1 MLFYVSLPNENQ
13 FKSSPAM
20 QKFYP
25 LFACLGLLA
34 CLFGACK
41 KNQMAAAV
49 VPDGQPLRYVAYVGF
64 NDRDEDKARSNNYT
78 DSLHQVALEAY
89 LSEINARGYGAR
101 FQLKTYHCDFRED
114 TIKALYRTIEADTN
128 VALVID
134 NTWGRHIRHAAEIIK
149 GKLPVIAM
157 SADQNQL
164 DFGNNAVF
172 LDPNDPQPFYL
183 IQFIQKVLQVNRIGF
198 VTETDYLLHQ
208 RFANLIEENQLPCD
222 TLVRLLQS
230 SYVNNNEVP
239 RDYAEALERNLM
251 REFSK
256 PEPRVILL
264 NTHSGY
270 GNLVMRFLQ
279 KTKGLP
285 PKTIIGLPGVTN
297 IGDQE
302 LEEITRERGHTVIR
316 FDNASEALPLE
327 VYQFKKRL
335 TEQYSAK
342 FFNTRITDNS
352 LRRCFDAMN
361 IFETALKQGLVYRR
375 GIVQYFQKL
384 KDRKITILNELYE
397 FDSTCILKKEPTF
410 SQTEGGKTRSCPTQI
425 NTSGK
430 AIPNLRVGIDVIDI
444 NEIDVR
450 KNTFDCNL
458 LYWVIADSQYIE
470 KEGYIDFDNIS
481 SEEANRYRIAEERD
495 GNYVVRIYR
504 ISGKF
509 LGQFETF
516 DFPFDRHEV
525 KIPITALSS
534 NDKIKI
540 SFDYSRL
547 QIKDKKRDFYFNDW
561 TTDEYFVTLDNQLTN
576 ALGSL
581 DKITF
586 DTLDRAKYLEKY
598 KSLNVRL
605 NVSRRPW
612 GAIILIIVPF
622 LMFSALPI
630 FMLIFHRTN
639 FEEVGELIITSFL
652 ATVAYSINLVQ
663 LSPTTDSMNRAY
675 LFLLLTL
682 AINFVCFLYV
692 TYFDQGRAARNAA
705 GQRVKR
711 KFQLRKV
718 WIPLLLLLIFL
729 MMLYFIFG

>member
-1 MLFYVSLPNENQ
+1 MRTIAAF
-13 FKSSPAM
+13 
-20 QKFYP
+20 
-25 LFACLGLLA
+25 LLA
-34 CLFGACK
+34 CAFGAALFSCK
-41 KNQMAAAV
+41 NTPNAAAAV
-49 VPDGQPLRYVAYVGF
+49 GLSGRPLRYVAYVGF
-64 NDRDEDKARSNNYT
+64 NYQDSLKARTNNYT
-78 DSLHQVALEAY
+78 DSLHLVALEAY
-89 LSEINARGYGAR
+89 LAALNAKNYGAE
-101 FQLKTYHCDFRED
+101 FQLKPFQCDFKED
-114 TIKALYRTIEADTN
+114 TIETLYRAIAADTN

-134 NTWGRHIRHAAEIIK
+134 NTWGRHIRHAAETIK
-149 GKLPVIAM
+149 GQLPVIAM

-183 IQFIQKVLQVNRIGF
+183 IQFIMKVLEAKRIGF
-198 VTETDYLLHQ
+198 VSETDYLLHE
-208 RFANLIEENQLPCD
+208 RFSQLIAEYRLPCD
-222 TLVRLLQS
+222 TLVRLRQDSLR
-230 SYVNNNEVP
+230 NNNELP
-239 RDYAEALERNLM
+239 AAYARALERDLL

-256 PEPRVILL
+256 PEPSVILL
-264 NTHSGY
+264 NTHSAY

-279 KTKGLP
+279 NTRGLP
-285 PKTIIGLPGVTN
+285 RKTIIGLPGVTN
-297 IGDQE
+297 ISDQD
-302 LEEITRERGHTVIR
+302 LEQITRERGHTVIR
-316 FDNASEALPLE
+316 FDNASEALPIE
-327 VYQFKKRL
+327 VHTFKKGLEKQFAARMFR
-335 TEQYSAK
+335 QRNS
-342 FFNTRITDNS
+342 DNS

-361 IFETALKQGLVYRR
+361 IFETALKNGAATRAALVT
-375 GIVQYFQKL
+375 YFQKL

-410 SQTEGGKTRSCPTQI
+410 SQTEGGKTRSSPTQI
-425 NTSGK
+425 NTAGTP
-430 AIPNLRVGIDVIDI
+430 IPNLRVGIDVIDI
-444 NEIDVR
+444 NEIDVK

-516 DFPFDRHEV
+516 DFPFDHHEV

-534 NDKIKI
+534 SDKIKI

-547 QIKDKKRDFYFNDW
+547 QIKDKKRDFQFNDW
-561 TTDEYFVTLDNQLTN
+561 TTNEYFVTLDNQLTN

-605 NVSRRPW
+605 HVSRRPW
-612 GAIILIIVPF
+612 GSIILIIVPF

-630 FMLIFHRTN
+630 FVLVFHRAN

-652 ATVAYSINLVQ
+652 ATVAYSINLTQ

-682 AINFVCFLYV
+682 GINFFCFLYV
-692 TYFDQGRAARNAA
+692 TYFDQGRASRNAS

-711 KFQLRKV
+711 SFRLRKV
-718 WIPLLLLLIFL
+718 WGPLLLFVVFL
-729 MMLYFIFG
+729 TLMYFIFGS

>member
-1 MLFYVSLPNENQ
+1 M
-13 FKSSPAM
+13 FKAAHFL
-20 QKFYP
+20 KHVLY
-25 LFACLGLLA
+25 LLLA
-34 CLFGACK
+34 GLIACFCSCQK
-41 KNQMAAAV
+41 KTGSTSGTADKPV
-49 VPDGQPLRYVAYVGF
+49 RYVAYVGF
-64 NDRDEDKARSNNYT
+64 NAVDTTKARANNYS
-78 DSLHQVALEAY
+78 DSLHILALNAY
-89 LSEINARGYGAR
+89 LQAFNQKDYGAE
-101 FQLKTYHCDFRED
+101 FQLKVFQCDFRED
-114 TIKALYRTIEADTN
+114 TIPAIYEAIRSDSTI
-128 VALVID
+128 ALVID
-134 NTWGRHIRHAAEIIK
+134 NTWGRHIRHAASVIK
-149 GKLPVIAM
+149 GNIPVIAM
-157 SADQNQL
+157 TADQNRL
-164 DFGNNAVF
+164 DFGLNALF

-183 IQFIQKVLQVNRIGF
+183 IQFIQKVLEAPKIGF
-198 VTETDYLLHQ
+198 ITESDYLLHQ
-208 RFANLIEENQLPCD
+208 KFAGLIQEHDLPCD
-222 TLVRLLQS
+222 TLIKILQAD
-230 SYVNNNEVP
+230 YVNNNEVP
-239 RDYAEALERNLM
+239 KKHAEALERNLL
-251 REFSK
+251 RVLSQ

-302 LEEITRERGHTVIR
+302 LEQITRERGHTIIR
-316 FDNASEALPLE
+316 FDNSSEALPLE
-327 VYQFKKRL
+327 LHLFKKEL
-335 TEQYSAK
+335 AKQNAPK
-342 FFNTRITDNS
+342 FFNTRNTDNT

-361 IFETALKQGLVYRR
+361 IFETAILAGCWNRSDL
-375 GIVQYFQKL
+375 IHYFQHL
-384 KDRKITILNELYE
+384 RERKITILNELYE

-410 SQTEGGKTRSCPTQI
+410 SQTQSGKTRSCPTQI
-425 NTSGK
+425 NTSGTP
-430 AIPNLRVGIDVIDI
+430 IPNLRVGIDVIDI

-458 LYWVIADSQYIE
+458 LYWVIADEKYID
-470 KEGYIDFDNIS
+470 KEGYVDFDNIS

-495 GNYVVRIYR
+495 SNYVVRIYR

-516 DFPFDRHEV
+516 DFPFDHHEV

-534 NDKIKI
+534 SDKIKI

-547 QIKDKKRDFYFNDW
+547 QIKDKKKDFYFNDW
-561 TTDEYFVTLDNQLTN
+561 STDEYFVTLDNQLTN

-598 KSLNVRL
+598 KSLNLRL
-605 NVSRRPW
+605 QVSRRPW
-612 GAIILIIVPF
+612 GSIILIIVPF

-630 FMLIFHRTN
+630 FMLIFHRAN

-652 ATVAYSINLVQ
+652 ATVAYSINLTQ

-682 AINFVCFLYV
+682 GINFFCFLYV
-692 TYFDQGRAARNAA
+692 TYFDQGRASRNAQ
-705 GQRVKR
+705 GERVKR
-711 KFQLRKV
+711 RFRLRKV
-718 WIPLLLLLIFL
+718 WVPLLLFL
-729 MMLYFIFG
+729 VFLTLMFFIFG

>member
-1 MLFYVSLPNENQ
+1 
-13 FKSSPAM
+13 M
-20 QKFYP
+20 QKIAAF
-25 LFACLGLLA
+25 LLA
-34 CLFGACK
+34 IGLFVSFFSCQ
-41 KNQMAAAV
+41 NINTAAAV
-49 VPDGQPLRYVAYVGF
+49 GLSGRQLRYVAYVGF
-64 NDRDEDKARSNNYT
+64 NYQDTAKARSNSYT
-78 DSLHQVALEAY
+78 DSLHLVALEAY
-89 LSEINARGYGAR
+89 IEQLNTKNYGVEYR
-101 FQLKTYHCDFRED
+101 LKSYQCDFKED
-114 TIKALYRTIEADTN
+114 TIQSLYSAIAADTN
-128 VALVID
+128 VVLVID

-149 GKLPVIAM
+149 GRLPVIATN
-157 SADQNQL
+157 ADQNQL

-183 IQFIQKVLQVNRIGF
+183 IKFIKEVLKAKRIGF
-198 VTETDYLLHQ
+198 ITETDYLLHK
-208 RFANLIEENQLPCD
+208 RFSAHIKGNNLPCD
-222 TLVRLLQS
+222 TLVQLLQS
-230 SYVNNNEVP
+230 RYVNNSEVP
-239 RDYAEALERNLM
+239 KDDALALERNLL

-256 PEPRVILL
+256 PEPSVILL

-279 KTKGLP
+279 KTRGLP
-285 PKTIIGLPGVTN
+285 HKTIIGLPGVTD
-297 IGDQE
+297 IGDHEIEQ
-302 LEEITRERGHTVIR
+302 ITRERGHTVIR
-316 FDNASEALPLE
+316 FDNSSEALPLE
-327 VYQFKKRL
+327 VYRFKKDL
-335 TEQYSAK
+335 TKKFPAK
-342 FFNTRITDNS
+342 FFSQSGTDNS

-361 IFETALKQGLVYRR
+361 IFETALLTGETERGGLVR
-375 GIVQYFQKL
+375 YFQKL
-384 KDRKITILNELYE
+384 KNRKIAILNELYE

-410 SQTEGGKTRSCPTQI
+410 SETESGKTRSCPTQI
-425 NTSGK
+425 NTSGTS
-430 AIPNLRVGIDVIDI
+430 IPNLRVGIDVIDI
-444 NEIDVR
+444 NEIDVK

-458 LYWVIADSQYIE
+458 LYWVIADSQYID

-481 SEEANRYRIAEERD
+481 SEEANRYRIAEEHD
-495 GNYVVRIYR
+495 GRYIVRIYR

-534 NDKIKI
+534 SDKIKI

-547 QIKDKKRDFYFNDW
+547 QIKDKKKDFYFNDW
-561 TTDEYFVTLDNQLTN
+561 STDEYFVTLDNQLTN

-630 FMLIFHRTN
+630 FVLIFHRTN

-682 AINFVCFLYV
+682 GINFFCFLYV
-692 TYFDQGRAARNAA
+692 TYFDQGRASRSAT
-705 GQRVKR
+705 GQHVKR
-711 KFQLRKV
+711 RFRLRKV
-718 WIPLLLLLIFL
+718 WVPLLLIVVFL
-729 MMLYFIFG
+729 MLMYFIFGS

>member
-1 MLFYVSLPNENQ
+1 
-13 FKSSPAM
+13 M
-20 QKFYP
+20 QKI
-25 LFACLGLLA
+25 AATLLA
-34 CLFGACK
+34 FGLFIALFSCK
-41 KNQMAAAV
+41 NNNQAAAV
-49 VPDGQPLRYVAYVGF
+49 GLTGRPLRYVAYVGF
-64 NDRDEDKARSNNYT
+64 NYQDTVKARSNNYT
-78 DSLHQVALEAY
+78 DSLHLVALQAY
-89 LSEINARGYGAR
+89 LEQLNERGYGATY
-101 FQLKTYHCDFRED
+101 QLKTYQCDFKED
-114 TIKALYRTIEADTN
+114 TIQSLYSNIAADTN

-134 NTWGRHIRHAAEIIK
+134 NTWGRHIRHAAEAIK

-183 IQFIQKVLQVNRIGF
+183 IQFIQKVLEAKKIGF
-198 VTETDYLLHQ
+198 VTETDYLLHG
-208 RFANLIEENQLPCD
+208 RFSSLIAENKLPCD
-222 TLVRLLQS
+222 TLVQLLQS
-230 SYVNNNEVP
+230 RYVNNNEVP
-239 RDYAEALERNLM
+239 SDYAEVLERNLL

-256 PEPRVILL
+256 PEPSVILL

-285 PKTIIGLPGVTN
+285 HKTIIGLPGVTN
-297 IGDQE
+297 IGDHE
-302 LEEITRERGHTVIR
+302 LEQITRERGHTVIR
-316 FDNASEALPLE
+316 FDNSSEALPLE
-327 VYQFKKRL
+327 VHLFKQALSKK
-335 TEQYSAK
+335 YPAK

-361 IFETALKQGLVYRR
+361 IFETALKNGKTERAGLVDF
-375 GIVQYFQKL
+375 FQKL
-384 KDRKITILNELYE
+384 RQRKITILNELYE

-410 SQTEGGKTRSCPTQI
+410 SQTESGKTRSCPTQI
-425 NTSGK
+425 NTSGTP
-430 AIPNLRVGIDVIDI
+430 IPNLRVGIDVIDI

-458 LYWVIADSQYIE
+458 LYWVIADSQHIN

-495 GNYVVRIYR
+495 GRNVVRIYR

-516 DFPFDRHEV
+516 DFPFDHHEV

-534 NDKIKI
+534 SDKIKI

-547 QIKDKKRDFYFNDW
+547 QIKDKKKDFYFNDW

-612 GAIILIIVPF
+612 GSIILIIVPF

-630 FMLIFHRTN
+630 FVLVFHRAN

-652 ATVAYSINLVQ
+652 ATVAYSINLTQ

-682 AINFVCFLYV
+682 GINFFCFLYV
-692 TYFDQGRAARNAA
+692 TYFDQGRASRNAS
-705 GQRVKR
+705 GERVKR
-711 KFQLRKV
+711 RFRLRKV
-718 WIPLLLLLIFL
+718 WGPLLLFVVFL
-729 MMLYFIFG
+729 TLMYFIFGS